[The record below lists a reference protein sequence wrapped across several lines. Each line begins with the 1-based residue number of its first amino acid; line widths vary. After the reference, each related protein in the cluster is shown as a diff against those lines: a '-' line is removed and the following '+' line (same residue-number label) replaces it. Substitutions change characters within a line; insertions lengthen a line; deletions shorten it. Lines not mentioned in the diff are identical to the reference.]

1 MECEKNENKQKE
13 AVCRRFTKHG
23 HPNLIGSTSPRFG
36 PAIAQW
42 VKLWPSEYKNRP
54 SIPYTLSPNAFVS
67 YRFFFCNIQ
76 MINSTLIF
84 Y

>member
-67 YRFFFCNIQ
+67 YRFF
-76 MINSTLIF
+76 SAIF
-84 Y
+84 K